1 MVLGWTLG
9 GFGGEVVRYDRPA
22 SPDNAMNTPCSPSPF
37 YSSYASISRS
47 LLIGQWDRRAGSWV
61 DIGWASTEVMGRG
74 DRQQQQVGARTDA
87 TGRYNE
93 GLPV

>member
-1 MVLGWTLG
+1 M
-9 GFGGEVVRYDRPA
+9 
-22 SPDNAMNTPCSPSPF
+22 
-37 YSSYASISRS
+37 
-47 LLIGQWDRRAGSWV
+47 